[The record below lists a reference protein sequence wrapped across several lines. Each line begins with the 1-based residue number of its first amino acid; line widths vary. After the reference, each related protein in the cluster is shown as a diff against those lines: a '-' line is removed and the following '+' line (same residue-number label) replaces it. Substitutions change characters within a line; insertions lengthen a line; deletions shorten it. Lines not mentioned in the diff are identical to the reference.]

1 MMLPA
6 TPTENPPSGPKPR
19 RDLQGYLDET
29 GLLQRKSEQFFGL
42 GLVTS
47 SNINTLHREIINFRN
62 RARYHNEFKFTM
74 VSQSNIL
81 YYKGLL
87 DVFFNV
93 PNNMFSCVIYDK
105 SVSTIAKHNKVY
117 NAFCGHL
124 IADQIIRLG
133 VSHTNYITILA
144 DDVST
149 PKADHFERE
158 IHSKVRQMTR
168 RNAVTSIIRLESH
181 AVTEIQLCDVL
192 LGCVAYAYKVQY
204 GLVKPNREKLE
215 LVKHLQKKIGVPALS
230 TPFDRR
236 IKNGITFKVT
246 EKKTK

>member
-1 MMLPA
+1 MDLSTEPA
-6 TPTENPPSGPKPR
+6 QSAASGPKPR
-19 RDLQGYLDET
+19 RDLQAYLDET

-47 SNINTLHREIINFRN
+47 PNINTLHREIINFRN
-62 RARYHNEFKFTM
+62 RAKYHNEFKFTM
-74 VSQSNIL
+74 VSQGNIL

-87 DVFFNV
+87 DVFFSV
-93 PNNMFSCVIYDK
+93 PNNMFSCFIYDK
-105 SVSTIAKHNKVY
+105 SASTIVKHNRAY

-124 IADQIIRLG
+124 IADQIIALG
-133 VSHTNYITILA
+133 VTYTNYITILA

-158 IHSKVRQMTR
+158 IRGKVRRMTR

-192 LGCVAYAYKVQY
+192 LGCVAYAYKVQH
-204 GLVKPNREKLE
+204 GLVKPNKEKLE

-230 TPFDRR
+230 TPFDRH

-246 EKKTK
+246 EKKAK

>member
-1 MMLPA
+1 MNSPR
-6 TPTENPPSGPKPR
+6 SVSKPR

-29 GLLQRKSEQFFGL
+29 GLLHRQSEKFFGL

-47 SNINTLHREIINFRN
+47 ANVNVLHREIINYRN
-62 RARYHNEFKFTM
+62 RVRYHHEFKFTLVNQNNLM
-74 VSQSNIL
+74 

-87 DVFFNV
+87 DAFFAV
-93 PNNMFSCVIYDK
+93 PSNRFSCCIYDK
-105 SVSTIAKHNKVY
+105 AHLKIAKHNKAY
-117 NAFCGHL
+117 NAFCGYL
-124 IADQIIRLG
+124 IGDQIQSLG
-133 VSHTNYITILA
+133 EAYTDYVTILA

-158 IHSKVRQMTR
+158 IRAKVRKITR

-204 GLVKPNREKLE
+204 NLVKPSKDKLE
-215 LVKHLQKKIGVPALS
+215 LMKYLQKKIGIPALS
-230 TPFDRR
+230 TSFERR
-236 IKNGITFKVT
+236 IKNGIVCKVQ
-246 EKKTK
+246 EIKAK